1 MSRLPRFLP
10 ILVPALALLFLADRR
25 PGSPPEAQAEGSRTS
40 AGSKERKQLPCTGRA
55 TIKGK
60 VTYDGE
66 PPAVADFGD
75 SMAGNKDKDYC
86 LKGDTED
93 PTWVVGPDKGVAQV
107 VVWLRPLPGAYFP
120 ITDARKKWTDV
131 VALDQPIC
139 QFKPHVAV
147 LFPSYWDPATG
158 DQKPTGQVFKVRNSA
173 KVGHN
178 VIWAGNPILNPGD
191 NFFMPA
197 REGSKVA
204 ERVLHVR
211 TGRLGKEDMVT
222 VRCNLHLWMF
232 ARVWSFEHPY
242 ATVTGKDG
250 TYEIRHVPAGA
261 ELYLVGWHEDATPNW
276 LLPEGAGR
284 REGLKLE
291 PLQDGEV
298 REINFTVKK

>member
-1 MSRLPRFLP
+1 MSRLPRLL
-10 ILVPALALLFLADRR
+10 LVLAPALALLLLADRW
-25 PGSPPEAQAEGSRTS
+25 PGSRHEVRAGG
-40 AGSKERKQLPCTGRA
+40 AGSTAAGRERKPLPYSGRA
-55 TIKGK
+55 TIRGK

-75 SMAGNKDKDYC
+75 SIAGNKDKDYC
-86 LKGDTED
+86 LKGDTDD
-93 PTWVVGPDKGVAQV
+93 PTWVVGDDKGVAGV
-107 VVWLRPLPGAYFP
+107 VIWLRPPPGTYFP
-120 ITDARKKWTDV
+120 IPEAARKRRDV
-131 VALDQPIC
+131 VLLDQPIC

-147 LFPSYWDPATG
+147 LFPSSWDPATG
-158 DQKPTGQVFKVRNSA
+158 DQKLTGQVFKVRNSA
-173 KVGHN
+173 AVGHN

-197 REGSKVA
+197 RDGDKVA

-242 ATVTGKDG
+242 AALTGKDG
-250 TYEIRHVPAGA
+250 TYEIKDVPAGA
-261 ELYLVGWHEDATPNW
+261 GLHLVGWHEGATPNW

-284 REGLKLE
+284 RDGLKLE
-291 PLQDGEV
+291 PLRDGEV
-298 REINFTVKK
+298 REVNFTVKK